1 MKKNIRNGASF
12 RSGSTL
18 CNARGRVYTSCGTPV
33 FCYAATRCG
42 DMKSEHFQINIPLN
56 PFYPDLFSNFVH
68 LITGEGQVNI
78 PFYMT
83 VLVFVSIVLL
93 GAICAGIIG
102 SLSGL
107 GGGIVV
113 IPLLTI
119 VLGVDLH
126 YAIGAALVSVIA
138 TSSGSAAAYVKE
150 GITNMRLGM
159 FLEIATTAGA
169 VAGALI
175 STSAPSSSIAVLFGC
190 ALIFSAGNSLR
201 KKEEK
206 VVTDSSTLAKKL
218 KLPSHYPLT
227 KDKEISYG
235 TKNVIGGFSMMGLAG
250 MLSGML
256 GIGSGAFKV
265 IAMDTIMKIPF
276 KVSTTTSN
284 FMMGVTALASC
295 VIYVQKGYI
304 VPDIC
309 LPVMIGVLVGAMIG
323 SKILI
328 ATDPKKLRVLFAFII
343 FFLAAN
349 MIYNGIKGNI

>member
-1 MKKNIRNGASF
+1 
-12 RSGSTL
+12 
-18 CNARGRVYTSCGTPV
+18 
-33 FCYAATRCG
+33 
-42 DMKSEHFQINIPLN
+42 
-56 PFYPDLFSNFVH
+56 
-68 LITGEGQVNI
+68 
-78 PFYMT
+78 MT
-83 VLVFVSIVLL
+83 VLTFTLIMLL

-119 VLGVDLH
+119 LLGVDIH

-150 GITNMRLGM
+150 GIANMRLGM

-169 VAGALI
+169 VVGALI
-175 STSAPSSSIAVLFGC
+175 STAAPSSAIAILFGF
-190 ALIFSAGNSLR
+190 ALIFSAANSLR
-201 KKEEK
+201 KKEEHI
-206 VVTDSSTLAKKL
+206 VTQSSKLAERL
-218 KLPSHYPLT
+218 KLPSTYPVV
-227 KDKEISYG
+227 KGQDVAYG

-250 MLSGML
+250 VLSGML

-265 IAMDTIMKIPF
+265 IAMDTIMRIPF

-295 VIYVQKGYI
+295 VIYLQKGYI

-309 LPVMIGVLVGAMIG
+309 LPVMIGVLIGAMIG
-323 SKILI
+323 SKILM
-328 ATDPKKLRVLFAFII
+328 ATDPKKLRIFFAFII
-343 FFLAAN
+343 FFLAFN
-349 MIYNGIKGNI
+349 MIYNGFKGKF